1 MPWLSLLLKREISA
15 TEEMVVWWHCGMW
28 SGQDGEEQKEK
39 VEEQK
44 ECGGYV
50 NLLQKTQQMIKRD
63 FSNSLMGKKAARMG
77 QKKKKSQNHVW
88 APQKS
93 GYSPPCTLTL

>member
-1 MPWLSLLLKREISA
+1 
-15 TEEMVVWWHCGMW
+15 MW

-77 QKKKKSQNHVW
+77 QKKNPRIMFGHLKRVATHPHAHSLC
-88 APQKS
+88 S
-93 GYSPPCTLTL
+93 SPHDPKTIVIVAL

>member
-1 MPWLSLLLKREISA
+1 
-15 TEEMVVWWHCGMW
+15 MW

-77 QKKKKSQNHVW
+77 QKKKIISESCLGTSKEW
-88 APQKS
+88 L
-93 GYSPPCTLTL
+93 LTPMHTHSVAAHMILRPL

>member
-1 MPWLSLLLKREISA
+1 
-15 TEEMVVWWHCGMW
+15 MW

-77 QKKKKSQNHVW
+77 QKKKSQNHVW